1 MSDATERL
9 HAALEGRY
17 HLTDTRLSPHSP
29 SIILVLDS
37 FEELRQVL
45 PEQGGMKWP

>member
-1 MSDATERL
+1 MSDAVARL
-9 HAALEGRY
+9 NAALEGRY
-17 HLTDTRLSPHSP
+17 HLADTRLSPHSP

-45 PEQGGMKWP
+45 PEQCGMRWP